1 MLWQEFLVVDLDPF
15 VHDFGMQS
23 LVGELLNLAFG
34 FAVLFVGKEWVLGAP
49 GEDSRRWTLPDVSA
63 HIESLVLLV
72 HQCLLSVEVRI
83 RFIHPGVATLA
94 QSGVILVL
102 FGGSSLRHFGLQVV
116 LEFVQ
121 RVQSRVR
128 LVSQRVFR
136 FRVKKG

>member
-1 MLWQEFLVVDLDPF
+1 MLWQEFLVVDLDPL
-15 VHDFGMQS
+15 VHDFGVQS

-34 FAVLFVGKEWVLGAP
+34 FAVLFVGEEWVLGSP
-49 GEDSRRWTLPDVSA
+49 GEDGGGWALPDVSA
-63 HIESLVLLV
+63 HIEALVLLV
-72 HQCLLSVEVRI
+72 HQHLLSVEVRI

-94 QSGVILVL
+94 KCGVFLVV
-102 FGGSSLRHFGLQVV
+102 FGGGCLRHFGLQVV

-136 FRVKKG
+136 F